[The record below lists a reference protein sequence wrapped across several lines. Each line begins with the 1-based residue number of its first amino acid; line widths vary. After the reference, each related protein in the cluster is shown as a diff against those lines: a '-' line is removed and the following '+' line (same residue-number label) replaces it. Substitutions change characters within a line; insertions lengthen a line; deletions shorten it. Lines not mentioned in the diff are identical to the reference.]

1 MLRRSCLLL
10 RNTIIKKYKENTIL
24 RKEKSKKTKKK
35 EKKTIIGTKTK
46 KSEEQKVGIGET
58 FSE

>member
-24 RKEKSKKTKKK
+24 RKEKKARKRRKR
-35 EKKTIIGTKTK
+35 KKTIIGTKTK
-46 KSEEQKVGIGET
+46 KSEKQKVGIGAT